1 MVRRLAVAAAVLV
14 VLAAVTWWSSS
25 RAAPADLGT
34 VVEQVRRE
42 FPDVPRLTVEELDA
56 RLAEG
61 QAENRDLLLID
72 TRSAEEFAVSHLQ
85 GAVHAETAAEVRQVL
100 AATDPSRPVVLYCSV
115 GYRSARLAQE
125 LAEEGI
131 PAATGHGEVMN
142 LEGSIF
148 AWANSGRPVYRDGR
162 EVTKVHPY
170 DARWGKL
177 LRDDLRAER

>member
-1 MVRRLAVAAAVLV
+1 MVRRLALAAAVLA

-56 RLAEG
+56 RLAES
-61 QAENRDLLLID
+61 QDVLLID

-100 AATDPSRPVVLYCSV
+100 AAADPSRPVVLYCSV

-125 LAEEGI
+125 LADEGI